1 MSTPRRPLSAAIAAL
16 AVVTAASA
24 VVLAA
29 GAGASPST
37 SSAAQASTVALD
49 PSGSLSFQPVL
60 GLPAS
65 DVELI
70 GASPGEAAGEVWAQG
85 RVGAIPAATGGQP
98 ISDTETLLR
107 YTSSSGAWQVVPV
120 QANGDEALDF
130 DWWGSE
136 VTANGGVVL
145 AGEEESGEKE
155 PGVEHAQSV
164 VTRNPDGAFVEA
176 PPPSASGPQ
185 AVIAAKEQLYPTSSS
200 AGRPSVDPLMAALD
214 ESGGKTGALVVPVWA
229 GEPAP
234 EGEPPSGEPSEEP
247 ATVGEPGVLHYD
259 GGAWTRE
266 PICSQYSSGTCK
278 PASATIKPLAMAASS
293 PQDAWLLA
301 RSSTGELELFQ
312 RVTLTGSEPPA
323 TPIWIQV
330 AFSSGLFSSGGAPTG
345 ESLSPPSS
353 GPILTATNNGVWV
366 DLQLNSGGQAGSATL
381 LASAA
386 TQGSAPEGS
395 NAGTV
400 LGTWCYPTSLCP
412 AGTPSLGAALPSD
425 YASFAWP
432 GSGSGAGTRIITG
445 LADGALLRMEE
456 GQGGFSYVVGGGAG
470 GGGGAVG
477 PGGVTIGQLPGTVT
491 TPGGGAAFAS
501 SEEGWLGDDTSS
513 GTSTTPQAI
522 HVTSTPSGS
531 SLTSWPVP
539 FRRPLLAIATQPRT
553 TPGAPGAQAL
563 AVGVDGEIARYTPG
577 QGWSSE
583 SLYNSNGERQTP
595 NLRGVAWPEPER
607 AYAVGDNGAM
617 WLWQADSGLWEPD
630 PAAPVGFRGQLTAIA
645 FSPGNP
651 ELGYAV
657 GKQGVLLGYDKT
669 WSQEPLPAGLAE
681 ANFTSVAFAGEEA
694 IATYRLLTHSAS
706 DPGQETGGLI
716 VNDGSGWQL
725 DPSAQ
730 ALLTTLPAQD
740 TVLSK
745 VAGLPNGG
753 AVAAGPGLVIE
764 RDSATSSWRFSS
776 APLPEAGNVAA
787 LAAVQEGSSVR
798 ALVSLDPDDEV
809 NGDPLYEEIDDPPGP
824 PLGQYGQLLGP
835 DPLPGRGFLL
845 RETTSGWDDE
855 ENEDYAHT
863 TSTSAEDLPGW
874 PDAVLALL
882 VEPSGE
888 AGWAVGG
895 QTGEELASYGQPG
908 AQEAAQTAGVM
919 RYGTGPTP
927 PQSTSAPVLIPAGEA
942 SFAVG
947 GDAQCAAACADFAN
961 EQLGPDAWLSGAI
974 SHAGQIPG
982 LRAFLYTGSRIG
994 PSGTYATNPG
1004 SFERELAR
1012 YASVLGGGSLPV
1024 YTTISPSD
1032 IQSGGSVTPFTEA
1045 LGAFMPDSGSE
1056 KAYYAVSSPG
1066 TSGGTVR
1073 VIVLDYSASA
1083 LGGTQEAWLRAELES
1098 AKSASEPAI
1107 VLGSANISEPGASN
1121 YAKDAAAVGQI
1132 LLTGGASAYL
1142 FDSPEENVVQSI
1154 GSGTE
1159 TIHTYGSGTLGYVH
1173 PNLNDPDDFLGA
1185 SGFLVV
1191 SIDGAQRSAQTGRAP
1206 VTASLIPSIEQLG
1219 LEANDGTLLRRSQ
1232 VALFSGLARR
1242 PLGGVAT
1249 LKSNGNDITEE
1260 APDPYTPIPESC
1272 LGTNCSQFIAPA
1284 YAFTSSNPEVGQ
1296 FVEQN
1301 PTSTN
1306 PRAALQVNGK
1316 PVTDPASGLFC
1327 AFNAGT
1333 TTVTLSTG
1341 GLSYS
1346 EQVTVQPGS
1355 VEQPCGTVPLVNPPP
1370 VKGSQPILNPIVPAP
1385 PLEPA
1390 PATTSP
1396 SVALTPPPVPVPL
1409 PAAAPKVTHRK
1420 PFVPTPLF
1428 LIPSLTPTTPLRAA
1442 LPPPAPQPARPTPPS
1457 GTSQVTEPVG
1467 VAEEERKE
1475 QGAVDVVHNAA
1486 AYEPGGNSLPPWSPA
1501 ALIVIAAAAGAGV
1514 GRARRDRSRVPA
1526 WASVRSDP
1534 PDPRR

>member
-1 MSTPRRPLSAAIAAL
+1 MSNSRRPLSAATAAL
-16 AVVTAASA
+16 LVAAAASA
-24 VVLAA
+24 AMLTM
-29 GAGASPST
+29 GAGVSPST
-37 SSAAQASTVALD
+37 SRAAQASTAALD
-49 PSGSLSFQPVL
+49 PAGSLSFQPVL

-70 GASPGEAAGEVWAQG
+70 GASPGETAGEVWAQG
-85 RVGAIPAATGGQP
+85 RVGAVPAATAGQQ
-98 ISDTETLLR
+98 TANAETLLR

-120 QANGDEALDF
+120 QGSQGEGLDF

-145 AGEEESGEKE
+145 AGAEEASGKESSEE
-155 PGVEHAQSV
+155 VQSI
-164 VTRNPDGAFVEA
+164 VTRNPGGAFFKA

-185 AVIAAKEQLYPTSSS
+185 AVIAAKEQLYPTASS
-200 AGRPSVDPLMAALD
+200 AGRSSVDPLLAALD
-214 ESGGKTGALVVPVWA
+214 ESDGKTGALVVPVWA
-229 GEPAP
+229 DAPAP
-234 EGEPPSGEPSEEP
+234 TGEPPAGEPNEEP
-247 ATVGEPGVLHYD
+247 ATVGAPGVLHYD
-259 GGAWTRE
+259 GSAWTRE
-266 PICSQYSSGTCK
+266 PLCAQYSSGTCK
-278 PASATIKPLAMAASS
+278 PPSATIKPLAIVASS
-293 PQDAWLLA
+293 PHDAWLLA
-301 RSSTGELELFQ
+301 SSSAGGLELFQ
-312 RVTLTGSEPPA
+312 RLTLTGTEAST
-323 TPIWIQV
+323 TPVWVQV
-330 AFSSGLFSSGGAPTG
+330 AFSSGLLSGSGAPTG

-353 GPILTATNNGVWV
+353 GPILTASGQGVWV
-366 DLQLNSGGQAGSATL
+366 DLQIGSGGQTGSATL
-381 LASAA
+381 LAAA
-386 TQGSAPEGS
+386 AAQGSMPEGS
-395 NAGTV
+395 NPGTV
-400 LGTWCYPTSLCP
+400 LGTWCYPTALCP
-412 AGTPSLGAALPSD
+412 AGTPSLGAALPPD

-432 GSGSGAGTRIITG
+432 GSGGGAGTRIITG
-445 LADGALLRMEE
+445 LPDGALLRLEE

-470 GGGGAVG
+470 GGGAVG
-477 PGGVTIGQLPGTVT
+477 PGGVTLGKLPGTGSV
-491 TPGGGAAFAS
+491 PGGGAAFAS
-501 SEEGWLGDDTSS
+501 PGEGWLGDDGSS
-513 GTSTTPQAI
+513 GSLIVPQVI
-522 HVTSTPSGS
+522 HATSTPSPDE
-531 SLTSWPVP
+531 LTSWPAP
-539 FRRPLLAIATQPRT
+539 FRRPLLAIATQPGT
-553 TPGAPGAQAL
+553 PPGAAGAQAL
-563 AVGVDGEIARYTPG
+563 AVGVGGEIARYLPG

-583 SLYNSNGERQTP
+583 SLYNSSGERQTP

-651 ELGYAV
+651 DLGYAV

-706 DPGQETGGLI
+706 DPSQESGGLI

-730 ALLTTLPAQD
+730 TLLATLPPQD

-745 VAGLPNGG
+745 VAGLPGGG

-787 LAAVQEGSSVR
+787 LAATQEGSSVR
-798 ALVSLDPDDEV
+798 ALVSLDPGDEV

-824 PLGQYGQLLGP
+824 PLGQYAQLLGP
-835 DPLPGRGFLL
+835 DPLPGHGYLL
-845 RETTSGWDDE
+845 RETTSGWADE
-855 ENEDYAHT
+855 EGEDYAHSG
-863 TSTSAEDLPGW
+863 TSGSEDLPGW

-895 QTGEELASYGQPG
+895 QTGEELASYGQSG
-908 AQEAAQTAGVM
+908 AQEAVQTAGVM
-919 RYGTGPTP
+919 RYGAGPAP
-927 PQSTSAPVLIPAGEA
+927 PQSTSAPISIPAGEA

-947 GDAQCAAACADFAN
+947 GDAQCASACADSAN
-961 EQLGPDAWLSGAI
+961 EHLGPDAWLSGAI
-974 SHAGQIPG
+974 SHAGQIAG
-982 LRAFLYTGSRIG
+982 LRAFLYTGSRVAPTG
-994 PSGTYATNPG
+994 PYLTFGPG

-1012 YASVLGGGSLPV
+1012 YASVLSGGSLPV

-1032 IQSGGSVTPFTEA
+1032 VPSDDSVAPFTEA
-1045 LGAFMPDSGSE
+1045 LGAFMPGSSPE
-1056 KAYYAVSSPG
+1056 RAYYAVSS
-1066 TSGGTVR
+1066 SGASDGAVR
-1073 VIVLDYSASA
+1073 VIVLDYSSGA

-1098 AKSASEPAI
+1098 ARSVPEPAI

-1121 YAKDAAAVGQI
+1121 YAKDATAVDQI
-1132 LLTGGASAYL
+1132 LLAGGASAYL

-1159 TIHTYGSGTLGYVH
+1159 TIHAYGSGTLGYVY

-1191 SIDGAQRSAQTGRAP
+1191 SVDGAQRSAQTGRAP
-1206 VTASLIPSIEQLG
+1206 VTASLVPSIEQLG

-1249 LKSNGNDITEE
+1249 LKSNLNDIVEE
-1260 APDPYTPIPESC
+1260 APDAYTPIPESC

-1284 YAFTSSNPEVGQ
+1284 YTFTSSNPEVGQ

-1301 PTSTN
+1301 PSSTN
-1306 PRAALQVNGK
+1306 PRAVLQANGE
-1316 PVTDPASGLFC
+1316 PVPDPTSGLFC

-1355 VEQPCGTVPLVNPPP
+1355 VEQPCGTVPLASPPP
-1370 VKGSQPILNPIVPAP
+1370 AKGSQAILNPIVPAP

-1390 PATTSP
+1390 PATSP
-1396 SVALTPPPVPVPL
+1396 SVALAPPAPPALLAAAAKPPARRKPLVPAPLFVVPILAPTPP
-1409 PAAAPKVTHRK
+1409 
-1420 PFVPTPLF
+1420 
-1428 LIPSLTPTTPLRAA
+1428 RAA
-1442 LPPPAPQPARPTPPS
+1442 LPPPAPQPARPVPPS

-1475 QGAVDVVHNAA
+1475 QGAVDVVHNATV
-1486 AYEPGGNSLPPWSPA
+1486 YEPGGKTLPPWSPA

-1514 GRARRDRSRVPA
+1514 GRARRERRRVPA
-1526 WASVRSDP
+1526 WASARSDP

>member
-1 MSTPRRPLSAAIAAL
+1 MSTPRRPLPAAAAAL
-16 AVVTAASA
+16 VVAASVA
-24 VVLAA
+24 AAMLTA
-29 GAGASPST
+29 GAGVSPSA
-37 SSAAQASTVALD
+37 SSAAQASTAGLD
-49 PSGSLSFQPVL
+49 PTGSLSFQPVL

-65 DVELI
+65 DVALI
-70 GASPGEAAGEVWAQG
+70 GASPGETAGEVWAQG
-85 RVGAIPAATGGQP
+85 RVGAVPAATSSQP
-98 ISDTETLLR
+98 IADAETLLR

-120 QANGDEALDF
+120 QGSQDEALNF

-136 VTANGGVVL
+136 VTAAGGVVL
-145 AGEEESGEKE
+145 AGAEEASGKE
-155 PGVEHAQSV
+155 TSEDVQSV
-164 VTRNPDGAFVEA
+164 ITRNPGGAFVKA
-176 PPPSASGPQ
+176 APPSASGPQ
-185 AVIAAKEQLYPTSSS
+185 AVVAAKEQLYPTGSS
-200 AGRPSVDPLMAALD
+200 AGRSSVDPLMAALD
-214 ESGGKTGALVVPVWA
+214 ESDGKTGALVVPVWSDT
-229 GEPAP
+229 AP
-234 EGEPPSGEPSEEP
+234 EGEPSGEPSEAP
-247 ATVGEPGVLHYD
+247 VGVGAPGVLHYD
-259 GGAWTRE
+259 GSTWTRE
-266 PICSQYSSGTCK
+266 PICSQYTGGKCMS
-278 PASATIKPLAMAASS
+278 ASATIKPLAIAASS
-293 PQDAWLLA
+293 PQGAWLLA
-301 RSSTGELELFQ
+301 SSSTGPLQLFQ
-312 RVTLTGSEPPA
+312 RVTPTGAEPSA
-323 TPIWIQV
+323 TPVWIQV
-330 AFSSGLFSSGGAPTG
+330 GFSSGLLSSGGAPSG
-345 ESLSPPSS
+345 ESISAPSS
-353 GPILTATNNGVWV
+353 GPILTATGNGVWV
-366 DLQLNSGGQAGSATL
+366 DLHLSSDGQTGSATL

-386 TQGSAPEGS
+386 PGSVSEGS
-395 NAGTV
+395 DPGTV

-412 AGTPSLGAALPSD
+412 AGTPSLGATLPSD
-425 YASFAWP
+425 YASFVWP
-432 GSGSGAGTRIITG
+432 GSGTGVGTRIITG
-445 LADGALLRMEE
+445 LPDGALLRLEE
-456 GQGGFSYVVGGGAG
+456 GRGGFSYVVGGGAG

-477 PGGVTIGQLPGTVT
+477 PGGVTIGQLPGTAT
-491 TPGGGAAFAS
+491 TAGGGAAFVS
-501 SEEGWLGDDTSS
+501 SAEGWLGDDASS

-522 HVTSTPSGS
+522 HVTSTPSAS

-539 FRRPLLAIATQPRT
+539 FRRPLLAIAAQPGA
-553 TPGAPGAQAL
+553 TPGAAGAQAL

-583 SLYNSNGERQTP
+583 SLYNSSGERETP

-645 FSPGNP
+645 FSPTNP
-651 ELGYAV
+651 DVGYAV

-669 WSQEPLPAGLAE
+669 WSQESLPAGLTE

-706 DPGQETGGLI
+706 NPSQESGGLI

-730 ALLTTLPAQD
+730 AVLATLPAQD
-740 TVLSK
+740 TVLSR
-745 VAGLPNGG
+745 VAGLPGGG

-764 RDSATSSWRFSS
+764 RDSATSPWRFSS

-798 ALVSLDPDDEV
+798 ALVSLDPGDEV
-809 NGDPLYEEIDDPPGP
+809 NGDPLYEEIDNPPGP

-845 RETTSGWDDE
+845 RETASGWHDE
-855 ENEDYAHT
+855 EDEDYAH
-863 TSTSAEDLPGW
+863 SAATGSEDLPGW

-888 AGWAVGG
+888 QGWAVGG
-895 QTGEELASYGQPG
+895 QTGEELVSYGQPG
-908 AQEAAQTAGVM
+908 AQEAMQTAGVM
-919 RYGTGPTP
+919 HYGAGPAP
-927 PQSTSAPVLIPAGEA
+927 PQSTSAPIAIPSGEA

-947 GDAQCAAACADFAN
+947 GDAQCATACADFAN
-961 EQLGPDAWLSGAI
+961 AQLGPDAWLSGAI
-974 SHAGQIPG
+974 SRAGQIAG
-982 LRAFLYTGSRIG
+982 LRAFLYTGSRVG
-994 PSGTYATNPG
+994 PSGAYTTNPG

-1032 IQSGGSVTPFTEA
+1032 IQSGGSVAPFTEA
-1045 LGAFMPDSGSE
+1045 LGAFMPGSGPE
-1056 KAYYAVSSPG
+1056 KAYYAFSSPG
-1066 TSGGTVR
+1066 ASGGAVR
-1073 VIVLDYSASA
+1073 VIVLDYSAGA
-1083 LGGTQEAWLRAELES
+1083 LGGNQEAWLRTEL
-1098 AKSASEPAI
+1098 ANAMTASEPEPAI

-1121 YAKDAAAVGQI
+1121 YATDAATVDQT
-1132 LLTGGASAYL
+1132 LLEGGASAYL

-1159 TIHTYGSGTLGYVH
+1159 AIHAYGSGTLGYVH

-1191 SIDGAQRSAQTGRAP
+1191 SVDTEQRSAQTGRAP

-1242 PLGGVAT
+1242 PRGGVAT
-1249 LKSNGNDITEE
+1249 LKNGGNNITQE

-1284 YAFTSSNPEVGQ
+1284 YTFTSSDPEVGQ

-1306 PRAALQVNGK
+1306 PRAVRQVDGK
-1316 PVTDPASGLFC
+1316 PVTDPDSGLLC

-1341 GLSYS
+1341 GLSYA

-1355 VEQPCGTVPLVNPPP
+1355 VEQPCGTVPLASPPP
-1370 VKGSQPILNPIVPAP
+1370 AKTSQPVLNPVAPAP
-1385 PLEPA
+1385 PLEPV
-1390 PATTSP
+1390 PTTSP
-1396 SVALTPPPVPVPL
+1396 SVSLTPPAVPAPL
-1409 PAAAPKVTHRK
+1409 PAAAKGAHHK
-1420 PFVPTPLF
+1420 PFVPAPLF
-1428 LIPSLTPTTPLRAA
+1428 LVPTLAPTPVRAA
-1442 LPPPAPQPARPTPPS
+1442 LPPPVPQPARPAPPS

-1475 QGAVDVVHNAA
+1475 QGAVDMVHNAA
-1486 AYEPGGNSLPPWSPA
+1486 VYEPGVSRLPPWSPA

-1514 GRARRDRSRVPA
+1514 GRARRDRRRVPA
-1526 WASVRSDP
+1526 WANARSDP
-1534 PDPRR
+1534 PSPRR